1 MRWGVKSLSQTTN
14 RRTNFQNLSRKNMK
28 IPPIKNQLKVL
39 YEQDEHL
46 WLTATIQL
54 LKENRLAELDLEN
67 LIEELEDLS
76 KRDKNRVESF
86 LRQIIIHLLLLQYWT
101 EQYEYNHQHWQG
113 EIATFRIQL
122 NRSLTANLKKH
133 LLENQEDIYQEAL
146 FIVTQKTGLSSQIF
160 SASCNY
166 SLEQILD
173 KNWLPS

>member
-1 MRWGVKSLSQTTN
+1 MKTYPLQSQLKSL
-14 RRTNFQNLSRKNMK
+14 
-28 IPPIKNQLKVL
+28 
-39 YEQDEHL
+39 YEKDGHL
-46 WLTATIQL
+46 WLTETIKL

-101 EQYEYNHQHWQG
+101 EEYEYNYRHWQG

-122 NRSLTANLKKH
+122 NRALTANLKKH
-133 LLENQEDIYQEAL
+133 LLENQEEIYQEAV
-146 FIVTQKTGLSSQIF
+146 FIFTQKTGLFSQIF
-160 SASCNY
+160 PASCPY
-166 SLEQILD
+166 SLEQLLD